1 MKKCWLVPSLLLLAG
16 AGCGRLSAQ
25 EAQAGIAMPLEIT
38 VGALDTGR
46 AQAYAPS
53 AAPFTAGFHL
63 LAEPEL
69 KLGSHWYVYSAVQVR
84 STPFFYQDAFS
95 PDRQIKTDL
104 LQGFVGY
111 TRSWNKTTL
120 SFKAGKL
127 ASAFGSFPLQ
137 YSDAANAL
145 LDQPLP
151 YNYLVPAGHAE
162 SYGLMPV
169 TLYGLPGAEIDLS
182 WRRVDARFQ
191 LTNSSPYNP
200 LSLWASGQHPQW
212 TAGGGYTIVQGFRV
226 GMSAYRGPWLND
238 ALDDSYPQGYS
249 ATDFPATALGADVQW
264 ARGYW
269 SASGEWDRFVFDYPN
284 FTVAPT
290 LSFGYVEMKRIISP
304 RWYAAL
310 RTGYQLNNYPVYW
323 SVRSASTFLPNRQAY
338 EVAFGY
344 RPNRL
349 MLLKAGYEVM
359 NVHGVPP
366 GQDNVFGVQFIT
378 SINSLSKA
386 FK

>member
-1 MKKCWLVPSLLLLAG
+1 MKSYFLFLSLLLLTGTPCAQMM
-16 AGCGRLSAQ
+16 AQ

-38 VGALDTGR
+38 GGMLETDR
-46 AQAYAPS
+46 AHAYDPS
-53 AAPFTAGFHL
+53 ADPFTVGFHV

-84 STPFFYQDAFS
+84 STPFFYQDAYS
-95 PDRQIKTDL
+95 SVRQVRTDL

-111 TRSWNKTTL
+111 TRSWNKTTISL
-120 SFKAGKL
+120 KAGKL
-127 ASAFGSFPLQ
+127 SSAFGSFPLQ
-137 YSDAANAL
+137 YSDTANAL
-145 LDQPLP
+145 LDQPLA
-151 YNYLVPAGHAE
+151 YNYLEPAGNAK

-169 TLYGLPGAEIDLS
+169 SLYGLPAAEIDVS
-182 WRRVDARFQ
+182 WRRVDGRVQ

-200 LSLWASGQHPQW
+200 RSLFASGQYPQW
-212 TAGGGYTIVQGFRV
+212 TAGGGYTIRQGFRV
-226 GMSAYRGPWLND
+226 GMSAYRGPWLDNV
-238 ALDDSYPQGYS
+238 LVSTFPQDSS
-249 ATDFPATALGADVQW
+249 ATDFPATGVGVDVQW

-269 SASGEWDRFVFDYPN
+269 SANGEWDRFVFDYPN
-284 FTVAPT
+284 FTLPPT
-290 LSFGYVEMKRIISP
+290 LSFGYVELKRIINP

-310 RTGYQLNNYPVYW
+310 RTGYQTDNYPVYLN
-323 SVRSASTFLPNRQAY
+323 VRSSTTFVPNRQAY
-338 EVAFGY
+338 ELAFGY

-349 MLLKAGYEVM
+349 MLLKVGYEWV
-359 NVHGVPP
+359 NVQGGPQ